1 MDRITSYKNIDF
13 KRIFIDFELREGVAN
28 GFACSLTKTSIVNR
42 FSLISSLGSGKWI
55 RITSYKQK
63 KTIFDGFSSI
73 SSPGSG
79 DRIRIATY
87 KNIDF

>member
-55 RITSYKQK
+55 RITFIT
-63 KTIFDGFSSI
+63 KTSNFTRFSLI
-73 SSPGSG
+73 SSLGSG
-79 DRIRIATY
+79 EWILMQSHQNVDI
-87 KNIDF
+87 